1 MNRIK
6 YAIMLAM
13 DEISTPC
20 KSNGKCPSILID
32 CDAQS
37 TFQSMLSDY
46 KIEPCIG

>member
-6 YAIMLAM
+6 YAIMLVM

-20 KSNGKCPSILID
+20 QLDGKCPILID

-37 TFQSMLSDY
+37 TFKSMN
-46 KIEPCIG
+46 KGVTF